1 MRFDVER
8 SDGLPRPVPM
18 RGRWNT
24 KSWFRTKIGVFALFL
39 LSVLAFL
46 SYSHTSPQQAMA
58 RIWEKPLKEGEY
70 DWRMDIPNIAHVR
83 DRWRRIGLLSD
94 YR

>member
-1 MRFDVER
+1 
-8 SDGLPRPVPM
+8 
-18 RGRWNT
+18 
-24 KSWFRTKIGVFALFL
+24 
-39 LSVLAFL
+39 
-46 SYSHTSPQQAMA
+46 MA